1 MKFIRYFFYIALNWN
16 LRIAWHLLQQ
26 EIKGEKKYGINT
38 TGADELQSLEKQDI
52 DIEHATIYMP
62 SPYGLLEWAFQ
73 KVDMG
78 SYKHIVDIGSGKGRA
93 LCVAAHF
100 GATKLTGVDFSKS
113 SPNKNSP
120 TFNTPFLPMMHF
132 IFPFRPM
139 WTASFSSTL
148 LTT

>member
-26 EIKGEKKYGINT
+26 EIKGEKYGINT

-78 SYKHIVDIGSGKGRA
+78 SYKHIADIGSGKGRA

-100 GATKLTGVDFSKS
+100 GATKLTGVDFQNHFAKKLSK
-113 SPNKNSP
+113 
-120 TFNTPFLPMMHF
+120 T
-132 IFPFRPM
+132 
-139 WTASFSSTL
+139 
-148 LTT
+148 

>member
-113 SPNKNSP
+113 FCQKAIENLSLTKQKFPNLQYSI
-120 TFNTPFLPMMHF
+120 FNYEW
-132 IFPFRPM
+132 R
-139 WTASFSSTL
+139 AGKY
-148 LTT
+148 